1 MAAKVGKSGTSGI
14 GVEAFER
21 VRSIVDGRYQSD
33 DKGAYGAGMSSFGPA
48 VYAVAEELGE

>member
-1 MAAKVGKSGTSGI
+1 VAAKVGKSGTSGI